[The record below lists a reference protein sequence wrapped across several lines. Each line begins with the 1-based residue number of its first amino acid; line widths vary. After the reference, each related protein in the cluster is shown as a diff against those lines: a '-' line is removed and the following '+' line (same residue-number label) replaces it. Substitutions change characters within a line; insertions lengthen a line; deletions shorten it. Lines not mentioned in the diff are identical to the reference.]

1 MWTKGTNLKEN
12 KLIGQGLAEIIMLLS
27 HLGEYACE
35 WAYKCNA
42 APIRNDNE
50 KHLQCVLCKLDTH
63 VLHSRFICNTFVRF
77 AMTFASIANLSNCNI
92 FKTVLL
98 GS

>member
-35 WAYKCNA
+35 CNA
-42 APIRNDNE
+42 APIRNDL
-50 KHLQCVLCKLDTH
+50 KK
-63 VLHSRFICNTFVRF
+63 FVADIRQRETPT
-77 AMTFASIANLSNCNI
+77 MCIM
-92 FKTVLL
+92 
-98 GS
+98 